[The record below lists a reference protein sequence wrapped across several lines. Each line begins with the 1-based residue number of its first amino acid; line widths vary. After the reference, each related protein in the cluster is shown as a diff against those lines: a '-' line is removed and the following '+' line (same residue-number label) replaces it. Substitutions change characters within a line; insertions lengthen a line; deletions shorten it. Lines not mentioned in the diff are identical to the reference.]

1 MTEESLSNK
10 NILEQAAKV
19 TIEHDPSLDKNNWS
33 GKILIETKD
42 GQIFEETKLLPKG
55 DPKEPMSDEEL
66 KDKFKELAETM
77 IDGDS
82 INTLYEL
89 INKLENTHIQQII
102 DILRL
107 APSTRVA
114 A

>member
-1 MTEESLSNK
+1 
-10 NILEQAAKV
+10 
-19 TIEHDPSLDKNNWS
+19 
-33 GKILIETKD
+33 
-42 GQIFEETKLLPKG
+42 
-55 DPKEPMSDEEL
+55 MSDEEL